1 MPRHCNKKMIAMMAR
16 RRSEIQRQQWGVR
29 MKKKLAEQN
38 AFLIHC
44 LTYAD
49 EVKDKF
55 YEELDTLVTAVP
67 KSEILI
73 LLGDFNARVDTDL
86 QTWNGVIGPH
96 GWGKCNS
103 NGLLLLKMF
112 SMHDPLITNTFFRLP
127 TRNRTSW
134 IHPRSKHWHR
144 LRYH

>member
-1 MPRHCNKKMIAMMAR
+1 MGSKN
-16 RRSEIQRQQWGVR
+16 E
-29 MKKKLAEQN
+29 KKKLAEQN

-96 GWGKCNS
+96 GWGKCKQQRPS
-103 NGLLLLKMF
+103 TPKDVL
-112 SMHDPLITNTFFRLP
+112 HA
-127 TRNRTSW
+127 
-134 IHPRSKHWHR
+134 
-144 LRYH
+144 